1 MLMDEI
7 EKNIIKN
14 SKTKQIP
21 IKRMRIKFDIKI
33 K

>member
-1 MLMDEI
+1 MDEI

-14 SKTKQIP
+14 SKTKQTS
-21 IKRMRIKFDIKI
+21 IKRVRIKFEVKI

>member
-1 MLMDEI
+1 MDEI

-14 SKTKQIP
+14 SKTKQTP
-21 IKRMRIKFDIKI
+21 IKRVRIKFEVKI